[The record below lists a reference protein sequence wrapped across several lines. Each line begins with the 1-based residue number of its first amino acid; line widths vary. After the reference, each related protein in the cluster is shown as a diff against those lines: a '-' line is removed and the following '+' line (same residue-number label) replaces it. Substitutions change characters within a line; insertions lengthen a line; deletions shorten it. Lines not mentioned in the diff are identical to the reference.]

1 MHQMPEAVMSAKL
14 YVGNLPYETS
24 EGDLEDLFAQAG
36 GVASVNVVRDRETGR
51 SRGFAFV
58 EMASDADA
66 KNAIAKFNEHPFGGR
81 KLMVNEA
88 RPQVPRGGG
97 GGRGGDDRGGGRRGG
112 RSEPRW

>member
-1 MHQMPEAVMSAKL
+1 MSAKL

-24 EGDLEDLFAQAG
+24 EADLEGLFAQAG
-36 GVASVNVVRDRETGR
+36 AVASVNVVRDRETGR
-51 SRGFAFV
+51 PRGFAFV
-58 EMASDADA
+58 EMASEADA
-66 KNAIAKFNEHPFGGR
+66 KNAIAQLNERSFGGR

-97 GGRGGDDRGGGRRGG
+97 GGFRGGDNRGGGGGRGR

>member
-1 MHQMPEAVMSAKL
+1 MSAKL

-24 EGDLEDLFAQAG
+24 EGDLEELFAQAG

-58 EMASDADA
+58 EMASEADA
-66 KNAIAKFNEHPFGGR
+66 KNAIAQFNERPFGGR

-97 GGRGGDDRGGGRRGG
+97 GGRGGDDRGGRRGG